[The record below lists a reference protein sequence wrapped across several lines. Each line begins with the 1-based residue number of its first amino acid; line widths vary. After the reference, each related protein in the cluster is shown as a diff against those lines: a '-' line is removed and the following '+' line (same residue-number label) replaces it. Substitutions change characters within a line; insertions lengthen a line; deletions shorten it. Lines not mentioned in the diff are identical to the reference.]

1 VDDNMSKYELVEKPK
16 NELGMFKVIIKADS
30 NDADYVTT
38 INTYPKDKFEKHI
51 VPEIIDLMTNYR
63 ADYKLPDFEAH
74 WLDIPYGE
82 YDCCH
87 SLEKITVEYIDHDG
101 RLWNVRIP
109 Y

>member
-1 VDDNMSKYELVEKPK
+1 MSKYELVEKQGS
-16 NELGMFKVIIKADS
+16 ELGKFKVTIKADS

-38 INTYPKDKFEKHI
+38 ICTYDKDKFEKHV
-51 VPEIIDLMTNYR
+51 VPELIELKKYK
-63 ADYKLPDFEAH
+63 ADYKLPDFEAG

-87 SLEKITVEYIDHDG
+87 TLESVSVEYIDENG
-101 RLWNVRIP
+101 KLWTVK